1 MSLLLLMPPQTIIDL
16 FDEAVNNKSRPDAL
30 MVKKEGRYRP
40 LSSEEIRSQVQSVA
54 AGLMNLGLEPGDRVA
69 LLSENRPEWLVS
81 DIAILSAGAINV
93 PIYPTLPPTQIE
105 GLLNDAGIKIIIL
118 STPEQLKK
126 IREIEHRVPS
136 LQTME
141 PFAKFGSALGQPWVS
156 PWERGRP
163 ARILVKALPRR
174 QSAGEPTNPVKPI
187 ATTLP
192 SLVRAGRPRSQGSQP
207 FPAINP
213 TYWRILQKAPWWS
226 WTSMDLNPTDSSVL
240 ILCEPTGRVLGRVT
254 RTSIKKF
261 ETEFVQK
268 MLPPSS
274 KVERTQ
280 NRP

>member
-136 LQTME
+136 LQTM
-141 PFAKFGSALGQPWVS
+141 V
-156 PWERGRP
+156 
-163 ARILVKALPRR
+163 V
-174 QSAGEPTNPVKPI
+174 
-187 ATTLP
+187 
-192 SLVRAGRPRSQGSQP
+192 
-207 FPAINP
+207 
-213 TYWRILQKAPWWS
+213 
-226 WTSMDLNPTDSSVL
+226 MDLDGPESNGLVSFDTLRANGKSTWQSNPDKYQEVRN
-240 ILCEPTGRVLGRVT
+240 RVRSEDVAT
-254 RTSIKKF
+254 II
-261 ETEFVQK
+261 
-268 MLPPSS
+268 
-274 KVERTQ
+274 
-280 NRP
+280 

>member
-174 QSAGEPTNPVKPI
+174 QSAGEPTNPVKPM
-187 ATTLP
+187 
-192 SLVRAGRPRSQGSQP
+192 PRGHGP
-207 FPAINP
+207 
-213 TYWRILQKAPWWS
+213 R
-226 WTSMDLNPTDSSVL
+226 WTSMNPRTDSSVL